1 MSKLPPKR
9 TVDMQVIAD
18 WIEPGS
24 RVLDLGCGRGV
35 LLEFLVHSK
44 SIRGVG
50 VDTDFSKVTA
60 CVRRGLAAYQGDLEV
75 FLKHFPDG
83 FFDHVLCSRT
93 LQELPHPARVIE
105 EALRVGRRL
114 AVGFVNHG
122 YWKNR
127 LSLAVRGRRLV
138 NEVYPSEWAG
148 SRPSNPVSVV
158 EFDHFCETSGTA
170 MDRKVDLRGD
180 WKSPCRFRPN
190 MLCGSALYELSAGGS
205 VRSPEDG

>member
-35 LLEFLVHSK
+35 LLDYLVQSK

-50 VDTDFSKVTA
+50 VDTDFDKVTS
-60 CVRRGLAAYQGDLEV
+60 CIRRGLTAYQGDLEV
-75 FLKHFPDG
+75 FLRRFPDG

-93 LQELPHPARVIE
+93 LQELGRPARVME
-105 EALRVGRRL
+105 EALRVGRRF

-122 YWKNR
+122 YWENR
-127 LSLAVRGRRLV
+127 VSLILKGHRLV
-138 NEVYPSEWAG
+138 NEVNPAKWAA
-148 SRPSNPVSVV
+148 SRPSNPLSVA
-158 EFDHFCETSGTA
+158 EFEQFCGESRIE
-170 MDRKVDLRGD
+170 MRRKDYLRVD
-180 WKSPCRFRPN
+180 WKTPCRILPN
-190 MLCGSALYELSAGGS
+190 LLSGYALYELMAGPKTVSGQT
-205 VRSPEDG
+205 D

>member
-1 MSKLPPKR
+1 MAKRIHKR

-35 LLEFLVHSK
+35 LLEFLTQSK
-44 SIRGVG
+44 GIRGVG
-50 VDTDFSKVTA
+50 VDTDYVKVTA
-60 CVRRGLAAYQGDLEV
+60 CIRRGLSAYQGDMV
-75 FLKHFPDG
+75 AFLSEFPDG

-93 LQELPHPARVIE
+93 LQELAQPARVVG
-105 EALRVGRRL
+105 EALRVGQRL

-127 LSLAVRGRRLV
+127 FSLALRGRRLI
-138 NEVYPSEWAG
+138 NEVYPLNWAD

-158 EFDHFCETSGTA
+158 EFERFCAASGIE
-170 MDRKVDLRGD
+170 MIRQVHLRGD
-180 WKSPCRFRPN
+180 WKTPCRFRPN
-190 MLCGSALYELSAGGS
+190 LFSGYVLYELTRPSGPA
-205 VRSPEDG
+205 ET